1 MRTYKISYY
10 TEYADECFD
19 SEAEIEAAG
28 IYDALI
34 TFNSKN
40 VCKRI
45 YKVEELPA
53 MTLER
58 RIELK
63 VNEGND
69 VWTVFNRI
77 QESLTHNVANFNQ
90 DILLNKQLFALADQ
104 YALAI

>member
-1 MRTYKISYY
+1 MRTYRISYY
-10 TEYADECFD
+10 TEHKDECFD
-19 SEAEIEAAG
+19 YETEVEATG

-45 YKVEELPA
+45 HNVEELPT

-69 VWTVFNRI
+69 VWI
-77 QESLTHNVANFNQ
+77 PYAQISQSLRDFWIEYFKA
-90 DILLNKQLFALADQ
+90 
-104 YALAI
+104 

>member
-1 MRTYKISYY
+1 MRTYRISYY

-19 SEAEIEAAG
+19 SETTIDATG

-45 YKVEELPA
+45 HKVEELPT

-69 VWTVFNRI
+69 VWI
-77 QESLTHNVANFNQ
+77 P
-90 DILLNKQLFALADQ
+90 
-104 YALAI
+104 YAQISQIGRAHV

>member
-19 SEAEIEAAG
+19 SEKTIQATG

-34 TFNSKN
+34 TFNSKHKH
-40 VCKRI
+40 KRI
-45 YKVEELPA
+45 YKVEEMPT
-53 MTLER
+53 MSLER

-69 VWTVFNRI
+69 VWI
-77 QESLTHNVANFNQ
+77 PYAQISQSLRDFWI
-90 DILLNKQLFALADQ
+90 DYFKE
-104 YALAI
+104 

>member
-1 MRTYKISYY
+1 MRTYRISYY
-10 TEYADECFD
+10 TEHTDECFD
-19 SEAEIEAAG
+19 SETTIDATG
-28 IYDALI
+28 FFDALI

-45 YKVEELPA
+45 YKVEEMPT

-69 VWTVFNRI
+69 VWI
-77 QESLTHNVANFNQ
+77 PYAKISQSLRDFWIEYFKA
-90 DILLNKQLFALADQ
+90 
-104 YALAI
+104 

>member
-10 TEYADECFD
+10 VEYADECFD
-19 SEAEIEAAG
+19 SEVEIEAAG

-34 TFNSKN
+34 TFQSKTIY
-40 VCKRI
+40 KRI
-45 YKVEELPA
+45 HKVEEMPT

-69 VWTVFNRI
+69 VWI
-77 QESLTHNVANFNQ
+77 PYAQISKSLRDFWTDYFT
-90 DILLNKQLFALADQ
+90 K
-104 YALAI
+104 

>member
-1 MRTYKISYY
+1 MRTYRISYY
-10 TEYADECFD
+10 KEYKDECFD
-19 SEAEIEAAG
+19 YETDVEATG

-45 YKVEELPA
+45 HRVEELPV
-53 MTLER
+53 MSLEH

-69 VWTVFNRI
+69 TWI
-77 QESLTHNVANFNQ
+77 PYAQISQSLRDFWIEYFKIIN
-90 DILLNKQLFALADQ
+90 
-104 YALAI
+104 

>member
-1 MRTYKISYY
+1 MRTYRISYY

-19 SEAEIEAAG
+19 SEATIDATG

-34 TFNSKN
+34 TFNSN
-40 VCKRI
+40 YIFKRI
-45 YKVEELPA
+45 FKVEELPT

-69 VWTVFNRI
+69 VWI
-77 QESLTHNVANFNQ
+77 PYSQISQSLRDFW
-90 DILLNKQLFALADQ
+90 IEYFKK
-104 YALAI
+104 

>member
-10 TEYADECFD
+10 TEHTDECFD
-19 SEAEIEAAG
+19 SETTIDATG

-34 TFNSKN
+34 TFHSNN
-40 VCKRI
+40 IFKRI
-45 YKVEELPA
+45 HKIEELPT

-69 VWTVFNRI
+69 VWI
-77 QESLTHNVANFNQ
+77 PYSQISQSLRDFW
-90 DILLNKQLFALADQ
+90 IEYFKK
-104 YALAI
+104 

>member
-19 SEAEIEAAG
+19 SEVTIDATG

-45 YKVEELPA
+45 YKVEEMPE
-53 MTLER
+53 MSLER

-69 VWTVFNRI
+69 VWI
-77 QESLTHNVANFNQ
+77 PYAQISQSLRDFW
-90 DILLNKQLFALADQ
+90 IEYFKK
-104 YALAI
+104 